1 MVDLAGKHIAILG
14 AGRSGRAAAALA
26 LREGAT
32 VSAYDSAGMEV
43 FAGMPKAVSLYP
55 EASEQLGREVVSDL
69 LVVSP
74 GIDTYGSYVAA
85 FSSQTGEV
93 IGEVELAARFYLGK
107 IIAITGTNGKTT
119 TTELVSRI
127 LSHASLGGTACG
139 NYGTPFAEVVMQLNP
154 PAVVS
159 LELSSFQLETIR
171 TLHPVVAVW
180 LNFAADHMDRYPTV
194 EAYKNAKLQ
203 IFRSQMAG
211 DAAVVRAGEELP
223 ALVAKRLT
231 FSTTD
236 ETADWFSNG
245 SAILHASE
253 MCLDMERET
262 SLRGLHNAENVMAA
276 MAACHELGISSG
288 TMRQA
293 IAGYASPPHRCELIR
308 TLDGVEYLNDSK
320 ATNLHALESALKSQL
335 RPVVLIAGGKDKGLD
350 YESVMPL
357 LSEKVLAVVTFG
369 QIARTL
375 AELFSSVVA
384 TESTATLSDA
394 VAVAR
399 SLAPYGSTI
408 LFSPGT
414 SSFDQFSGFEQR
426 GNAFRD
432 LVHQLR

>member
-1 MVDLAGKHIAILG
+1 MNLAGKHIAILG
-14 AGRSGRAAAALA
+14 VGRSGRAAAALA

-32 VSAYDSAGMEV
+32 VSAWDRAGIEA
-43 FAGMPKAVSLYP
+43 FAGMPAAVAIHP
-55 EASEQLGREVVSDL
+55 NATEEQGRELISDL

-85 FSSQTGEV
+85 FATRAGEV
-93 IGEVELAARFYLGK
+93 IGEVELAARFYQGK
-107 IIAITGTNGKTT
+107 IIGITGTNGKTT

-127 LSHASLGGTACG
+127 LSNASLGGTACG
-139 NYGTPFAEVVMQLNP
+139 NYGMPFAEVVMQMNP

-171 TLHPVVAVW
+171 ELHPLVAIW
-180 LNFAADHMDRYPTV
+180 LNFAPDHMDRYPTL
-194 EAYKNAKLQ
+194 ESYKAAKLQ
-203 IFRSQMAG
+203 IFKNQVTE
-211 DAAVVRAGEELP
+211 DVAVVRAGEDLP
-223 ALVAKRLT
+223 ALTAKRVT

-253 MCLDMERET
+253 TWLDMERDT
-262 SLRGLHNAENVMAA
+262 SLRGTHNAENVMAA
-276 MAACHELGISSG
+276 LAACSMFGITAA
-288 TMRQA
+288 TMREA
-293 IAGYASPPHRCELIR
+293 LAGYSPPPHRCELIR

-320 ATNLHALESALKSQL
+320 ATNLHALESALNSQL

-350 YESVMPL
+350 YSSVVPL
-357 LSEKVLAVVTFG
+357 LSQKALAVVTFG
-369 QIARTL
+369 QIARSL
-375 AELFSSVVA
+375 AELFSSAVA
-384 TESTATLSDA
+384 TESVATLSDA

-414 SSFDQFSGFEQR
+414 SSFDQFSGYEQR
-426 GNAFRD
+426 GNTFRD
-432 LVHQLR
+432 LVDQLR